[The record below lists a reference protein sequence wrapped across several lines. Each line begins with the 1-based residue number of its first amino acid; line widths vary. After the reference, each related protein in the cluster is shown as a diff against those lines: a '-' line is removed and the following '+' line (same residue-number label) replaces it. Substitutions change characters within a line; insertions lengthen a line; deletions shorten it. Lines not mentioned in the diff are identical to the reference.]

1 MATYDIEIGEAEI
14 SKICKCCGRPS
25 STGHGFVYKDGD
37 SYAVYYA
44 GWSDAHIDKVVTFA
58 LAIGEWDDHS
68 SKDDRVCFSIEASMA
83 REKIKL
89 DVIEPGKSP
98 WPDSDLLGKMLSRQ
112 NALSHPALGEILTI
126 IGLVL
131 KEQDTLVEFLRP

>member
-1 MATYDIEIGEAEI
+1 
-14 SKICKCCGRPS
+14 
-25 STGHGFVYKDGD
+25 
-37 SYAVYYA
+37 
-44 GWSDAHIDKVVTFA
+44 
-58 LAIGEWDDHS
+58 
-68 SKDDRVCFSIEASMA
+68 MA